1 MSEPLES
8 PEKNMPA
15 VKPRRLRRSVL
26 VLPSL
31 FTVANIFCGYYA
43 ILLTI
48 NQMYWQASIAIAIAI
63 LLDSMDG
70 FIARLTNTS
79 SDFGE
84 QLDSLSDVISFGV
97 APSILVLNWGFL
109 PNIDPRLAIATAFTF
124 TVCGAMRLARFNVQS
139 GNRKHFVGLPIPAAG
154 GTIAAIVYFFEAPV
168 AGAAVPEIQWIAAIV
183 HFFRDPVV
191 DQVFACFMVAITFIL
206 AFLMVSTLRYSSL
219 KGVAIG
225 KKSHLAVLVIALLFV
240 LIFFLSRPTLL
251 ILAVSYAISG
261 PVMKVHGILRRKT
274 PDEVKGNVG

>member
-1 MSEPLES
+1 MNELIES
-8 PEKNMPA
+8 PEKNTPDK
-15 VKPRRLRRSVL
+15 KPRRLRRSVL

-43 ILLTI
+43 IFLTM
-48 NQMYWQASIAIAIAI
+48 NHRYWQASIAIAIAI

-79 SDFGE
+79 SEFGM

-97 APSILVLNWGFL
+97 APSILVLKWGFL

-168 AGAAVPEIQWIAAIV
+168 AGGTAIPEIQWIASIV
-183 HFFRDPVV
+183 YFFRDPVV
-191 DQVFACFMVAITFIL
+191 DQMFACFMVAVTFVL
-206 AFLMVSTLRYSSL
+206 AFLMVSTLRYNSL

-251 ILAVSYAISG
+251 ILAVGYAISG
-261 PVMKVHGILRRKT
+261 PLIKICGILRRKKQV
-274 PDEVKGNVG
+274 EML